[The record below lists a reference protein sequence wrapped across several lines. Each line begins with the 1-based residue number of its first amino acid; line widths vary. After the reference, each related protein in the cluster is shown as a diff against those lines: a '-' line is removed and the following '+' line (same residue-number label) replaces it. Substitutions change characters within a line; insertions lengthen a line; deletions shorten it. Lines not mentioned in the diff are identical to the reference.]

1 MAQKTIV
8 TTVTV
13 VAGGKDHPPGT
24 EVTLDAAEAD
34 RVLARFG
41 GSEVKGTKKGT
52 GAKSDAALVDE
63 AESGDKKPPVGRNG
77 I

>member
-24 EVTLDAAEAD
+24 EVALELEEAD
-34 RVLARFG
+34 RILTRFG

-52 GAKSDAALVDE
+52 AAKSDGALVEE
-63 AESGDKKPPVGRNG
+63 AASGDKKPPVGRSG